1 MKMRNN
7 IFLLIMVSL
16 LFTSCFDTSR
26 PNFQYFPDMYESL
39 AGEAYAESDAFSNGI
54 EAQLPVQ
61 GSIPRGWETY
71 EYEDTNEG
79 YELAKLELLSPLV
92 TNEYNVSRGKELY
105 QIYCSVCNGD
115 KGDGIGILAEREKFL
130 GIPAYNDPSRII
142 TEGSIYH
149 VLMYGKNAMG
159 SHSGQ
164 VNEEER
170 WQIIQYVLQLK
181 EELEQD

>member
-16 LFTSCFDTSR
+16 LFTSCFYTSR

-61 GSIPRGWETY
+61 GSIPRGWEPY

-79 YELAKLELLSPLV
+79 YELAKLELLSPLE

-105 QIYCSVCNGD
+105 QIYCSVCHGD
-115 KGDGIGILAEREKFL
+115 KGDGQGILMTREKFL
-130 GIPAYNDPSRII
+130 GIPSYADREI
-142 TEGSIYH
+142 TPGSIYH
-149 VLMYGKNAMG
+149 VLMYGKNSMG
-159 SHSGQ
+159 SHSSQ
-164 VNEEER
+164 VNEIER
-170 WQIIQYVLQLK
+170 WQISQHVMKLRSNLVK
-181 EELEQD
+181 